1 MIDTIY
7 KSIPHVLFLGEQ
19 GEDGD
24 TCVFVKADQSIL
36 TAMYR
41 KLSHLDHYL
50 YFNSVITT

>member
-36 TAMYR
+36 TAVYR
-41 KLSHLDHYL
+41 KLSHLNYL